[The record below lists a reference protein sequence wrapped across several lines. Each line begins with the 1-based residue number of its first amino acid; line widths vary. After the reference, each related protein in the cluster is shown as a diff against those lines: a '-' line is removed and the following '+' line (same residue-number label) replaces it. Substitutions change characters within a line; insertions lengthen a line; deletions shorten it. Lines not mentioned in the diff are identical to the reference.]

1 MYLEISEFVTVN
13 VILSTLL
20 LTVAVAFLPLELV
33 AVIVAVPMPTAFR
46 LPLLS
51 TVMTLLSL
59 LDHLTLLSVALL
71 GEIVAD
77 KEELLPIIK
86 SNDDLFNEIE
96 LTATVEGVEGV
107 EGAEGADGCF
117 LIQTALIVIS
127 FSTTIPVSTVFP
139 DSSTHLSN
147 E

>member
-1 MYLEISEFVTVN
+1 MTVN

-33 AVIVAVPMPTAFR
+33 AVIVAVPMPTAFK

-96 LTATVEGVEGV
+96 LTATVEGVDGVDGVDGV
-107 EGAEGADGCF
+107 EGVDGCF

-127 FSTTIPVSTVFP
+127 FSTTIPVSTGFP